1 MDQATK
7 QRLVGAV
14 VLVAALLWIVPVFL
28 DGPAETAPTIS
39 ETVELP
45 GVDPG
50 PNEVRTID
58 LTPPGQDRRDE
69 AATEAVVLPMPADS
83 SAPAAAAEPD
93 DAPAETAM
101 TPAEAPREPEPEPV
115 AAAAEPAPPA
125 ETAATASASGMFA
138 VQLGSFSA
146 RDNADKLAA
155 DLRGLGFAAFI
166 SEHRNGGRTLH
177 RVRVGP
183 LADRA
188 AAEAEA
194 ARLSGRGHSGRVV
207 PHP

>member
-1 MDQATK
+1 
-7 QRLVGAV
+7 
-14 VLVAALLWIVPVFL
+14 
-28 DGPAETAPTIS
+28 
-39 ETVELP
+39 

-58 LTPPGQDRRDE
+58 LTPPGPSGRDE
-69 AATEAVVLPMPADS
+69 AATEAVVLPVPADS
-83 SAPAAAAEPD
+83 DRATGANGPSESPAGTAVAQTEPEPEAEPEPATASPAAA
-93 DAPAETAM
+93 
-101 TPAEAPREPEPEPV
+101 EPEPEPPAE
-115 AAAAEPAPPA
+115 AAAPP
-125 ETAATASASGMFA
+125 ASASGMFA

-155 DLRGLGFAAFI
+155 GLRGLGFAAFI

-194 ARLSGRGHSGRVV
+194 ARLSGRGHNGRVV